1 MPEGDDT
8 ELIEDYTDYTEG
20 MVEAVT
26 IRHTS
31 DSSHPCGWKY
41 SLHFGA
47 VGADDPVVRYDN
59 SHELS
64 KGHECHTNDGVE
76 IIEFPGMK
84 ELHGDLIWGKHFT
97 SESASESRP
106 GAKRLSVL
114 ML

>member
-1 MPEGDDT
+1 MPEDDET
-8 ELIEDYTDYTEG
+8 ELIEDYTDYTDG

-26 IRHTS
+26 IRHTPT

-64 KGHECHTNDGVE
+64 KGHERHTEDGVD

-84 ELHGDLIWGKHFT
+84 DLKQRFDRDVDAWWR
-97 SESASESRP
+97 EQ
-106 GAKRLSVL
+106 
-114 ML
+114 